1 MPRITTRL
9 TSIVATLGPATA
21 DEEVLRRMIR
31 AGMDVARLNFAHG
44 DHASHAAM
52 LDRVRRAAEAEDRFV
67 AVLQDLAGPKLRLRT
82 LAGGTVDVVPG
93 SRLRL
98 VRDLPDAAAPAP
110 HPAAQ
115 PGDALAAPR
124 DVATNFPQM
133 LDDLREGQAVLFGD
147 GAVRTHVVERTDEAV
162 VLEADDDGTL
172 APGMGINLPETNL
185 TLDLPTAKDW
195 DDLAWAVEHDVEYVG
210 LSFVRSAD
218 EVRRVKA
225 YLAEKG
231 SEAHVIPKI
240 EKPQALDAIDA
251 ILGEADAILVAR
263 GDLGVE
269 MDLARVPVI
278 QKDLIRRAAEA
289 GVPVITAT
297 EMLQSMITEARP
309 TRAEVSDVA
318 GAVFDG
324 SDAVMLSGETAV
336 GRHPVRAV
344 ATMDHIIDVAEDYAE
359 RIGMPMSPA
368 GRQRYVWSERAIVA
382 GAAGIA
388 RDLEVRAIVAL
399 THSGATALLISK
411 QGLGVPI
418 LGVSDSLRTCRRMAL
433 YRGVIPAHHPDLIRH
448 DDLAPAVEQLA
459 RRRKLVAAGD
469 RILIMCGYLPG
480 RPGGTDT
487 LRVHTVSGSE
497 EGNAE

>member
-1 MPRITTRL
+1 MRRITTRL

-21 DEEVLRRMIR
+21 DDGTLRQMIQ
-31 AGMDVARLNFAHG
+31 AGVDVARLNFAHG
-44 DHASHAAM
+44 DHASHTAM
-52 LDRVRRAAEAEDRFV
+52 LERVRRAAEDEGRFV
-67 AVLQDLAGPKLRLRT
+67 AVLQDLAGPKLRLHT
-82 LAGGTVDVVPG
+82 PGAETMDVAPG
-93 SRLRL
+93 DRLRL
-98 VRDLPDAAAPAP
+98 ARALPGDGGAAAADAAAGA
-110 HPAAQ
+110 
-115 PGDALAAPR
+115 R
-124 DVATNFPQM
+124 EVATNFPQL
-133 LDDLREGQAVLFGD
+133 LDDLRVGQPVLFGD
-147 GAVRTHVVERTDEAV
+147 GAVRTRVVRHTGETVVVEAE
-162 VLEADDDGTL
+162 DDGTL
-172 APGMGINLPETNL
+172 APGMGINLPETDL

-210 LSFVRSAD
+210 LSFVRSAE
-218 EVRRVKA
+218 EVRRVKD
-225 YLAEKG
+225 YLAGKG
-231 SEAHVIPKI
+231 SEAHVVPKI
-240 EKPQALDAIDA
+240 EKPQAVEGIDA
-251 ILGEADAILVAR
+251 ILAEADAVLVAR

-297 EMLQSMITEARP
+297 QMLQSMISEPRP

-336 GRHPVRAV
+336 GRHPVRAI

-359 RIGMPMSPA
+359 RVGRAMSPA
-368 GRQRYVWSERAIVA
+368 GRERYVWSERAIVA

-388 RDLEVRAIVAL
+388 RDLDVRIIVAL

-411 QGLGVPI
+411 QDLGVPI
-418 LGVSDSLRTCRRMAL
+418 LAVSDSVRTCRRMAL
-433 YRGVIPAHHPDLIRH
+433 YRGVTPVHHPDLIRH
-448 DDLAPAVEQLA
+448 DDLAGAAEQLA
-459 RRRKLVAAGD
+459 LSRKLVAAGD

-497 EGNAE
+497 EGNSA